1 MFWDKKLSFE
11 EVILFLETNSEKIDN
26 ELAERIM
33 KIIAKSKA
41 NDIFGYRVAEWLPM
55 MLTLGMGQDGL
66 R

>member
-41 NDIFGYRVAEWLPM
+41 NGIFGYRVAE
-55 MLTLGMGQDGL
+55 
-66 R
+66 